1 MAKYANGKYQVKN
14 PAKYIGKKTPTYR
27 SSWEMT
33 FCTFCDNNPAI
44 IQWASEPFMVPYRNP
59 FTGKNTIY
67 VPDFLIIYVDRS
79 DQKHAEVVEVK
90 PRKEISMEN
99 ARSAR
104 DQAAAVLNAAKWQ
117 AAKAWCAQQGLKFR
131 IVTEEDI
138 FAGVKKTR

>member
-1 MAKYANGKYQVKN
+1 MSKYANGKYQILN
-14 PAKYIGKKTPTYR
+14 EAKYIGKKIPTYR
-27 SSWEMT
+27 SSWEHT
-33 FCTFCDNNPAI
+33 FMRFCDNNPAI

-67 VPDFLIIYVDRS
+67 VPDFLIVYMDRS

-90 PRKEISMEN
+90 PRKEVSMEN

-104 DQAAAVLNAAKWQ
+104 DQAAAILNQAKWT

-138 FAGVKKTR
+138 FSGVKKTR